1 MARPLAL
8 FGGTFDP
15 VHFGHLRSALEV
27 AETLDAELRMLP
39 AHVPWHRAQPVAS
52 AEQRLRML
60 ELALAGQDRLVA
72 DARELRRPG
81 PTYTIDT
88 LLELRA
94 EVGAQRP
101 LVVVVGADAFGGLSR
116 WHRWRELFDHAHVAV
131 MTRPGHEAA
140 FEAEVAGEWF
150 ARRVP
155 DADALLA
162 KPHGGILPVAVTALE
177 ISASRVRALLARGE
191 SPRFLVPEAVAEYIR
206 SEGLYS

>member
-1 MARPLAL
+1 MRPLAL

-15 VHFGHLRSALEV
+15 VHLGHLRVAWEV
-27 AETLDAELRMLP
+27 AEALDAELHMLP

-88 LLELRA
+88 LLELRGELGNA
-94 EVGAQRP
+94 RP

-116 WHRWRELFDHAHVAV
+116 WHRWRELFDHAHFAV

-150 ARRVP
+150 ARRV
-155 DADALLA
+155 ADVAGLRS
-162 KPHGGILPVAVTALE
+162 KPHGAVLSLAVTPLE
-177 ISASRVRALLARGE
+177 ISASRVRELLARGE
-191 SPRFLVPEAVAEYIR
+191 SPRFLIPDSVAEFIR
-206 SEGLYS
+206 AERLYA